1 MGNRRRRWR
10 LLGALLGSVV
20 MVSGAPADEGDP
32 GSSQTNLVK
41 QANAPISSVLQIRLQ
56 DGYAPEFTDLHGRG
70 NVFTIAATM
79 PLPEYRLLPLPQLS
93 LLSVPAA
100 VTLPGGTTGFG
111 DVRFGHHLRCHAPVY
126 RLLAWVLA
134 RARSG
139 KTPDPFS
146 VVGRADGQCG
156 GRSGRG

>member
-56 DGYAPEFTDLHGRG
+56 DGYAPEFTDPHGRG
-70 NVFTIAATM
+70 NVFAIAATM
-79 PLPEYRLLPLPQLS
+79 MACVGS
-93 LLSVPAA
+93 AD
-100 VTLPGGTTGFG
+100 G
-111 DVRFGHHLRCHAPVY
+111 
-126 RLLAWVLA
+126 LA
-134 RARSG
+134 RNG
-139 KTPDPFS
+139 KKR
-146 VVGRADGQCG
+146 RAPIGNTG
-156 GRSGRG
+156 LRRR

>member
-41 QANAPISSVLQIRLQ
+41 QANAPISSILQIRLQ

-79 PLPEYRLLPLPQLS
+79 PLPEYR
-93 LLSVPAA
+93 
-100 VTLPGGTTGFG
+100 
-111 DVRFGHHLRCHAPVY
+111 R
-126 RLLAWVLA
+126 
-134 RARSG
+134 
-139 KTPDPFS
+139 DP
-146 VVGRADGQCG
+146 
-156 GRSGRG
+156 